1 MGCASSTPLVEGGK
15 NLVEAAK
22 ETANDAVT
30 KGEQALHDVGETAK
44 DGIETVKETMTSAFT
59 TAESSVGNV
68 VGKIGETFNFTS
80 SQVKEGV
87 NHLEASKDE
96 MINNASDA
104 TAEAISEA
112 ETVLASEADNVKEFV
127 SDTKNSMN
135 ETMNSIGKD
144 MNEKVE
150 DLKHDAIDLHDKAV
164 ESLKIEEIDQ
174 TIDHLGDSVSK
185 MEEKVEEV
193 LKSDSPTKELAKEE
207 LPPTFWEAAADAI
220 ILKKS
225 IKCMDFPEDPG
236 RMFPLTE
243 IETDDNDKKD
253 LCVTDD
259 LIISDLEK

>member
-1 MGCASSTPLVEGGK
+1 MTSLTFQEKHNSCIKITLFA
-15 NLVEAAK
+15 
-22 ETANDAVT
+22 
-30 KGEQALHDVGETAK
+30 DVGETAK

-207 LPPTFWEAAADAI
+207 
-220 ILKKS
+220 
-225 IKCMDFPEDPG
+225 
-236 RMFPLTE
+236 
-243 IETDDNDKKD
+243 
-253 LCVTDD
+253 
-259 LIISDLEK
+259 